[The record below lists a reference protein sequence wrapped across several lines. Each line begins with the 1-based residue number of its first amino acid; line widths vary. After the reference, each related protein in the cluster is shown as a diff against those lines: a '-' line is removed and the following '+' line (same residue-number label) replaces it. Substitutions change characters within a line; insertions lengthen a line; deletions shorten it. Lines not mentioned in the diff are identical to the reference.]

1 MSLLDSGEEEEK
13 EKKIKERNIIIAIF
27 IAVRLVVYIVDI
39 DW

>member
-27 IAVRLVVYIVDI
+27 IAVHLVVYIVDI